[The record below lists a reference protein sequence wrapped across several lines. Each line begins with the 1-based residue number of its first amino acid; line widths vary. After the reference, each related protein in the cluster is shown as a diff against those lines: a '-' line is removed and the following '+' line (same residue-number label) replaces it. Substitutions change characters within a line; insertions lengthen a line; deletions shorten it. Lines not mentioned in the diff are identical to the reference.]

1 MTDDEFSAWRD
12 DEITQTVFKWIEQTV
27 HASEEAWG
35 KALNGGMPDD
45 ILPMMRARL
54 SERARLATEI
64 INIAYEDLEDVESER
79 DSADR
84 VQSIS
89 SSR

>member
-1 MTDDEFSAWRD
+1 MTEDEFSAWRD
-12 DEITQTVFKWIEQTV
+12 DEITQAVFKWIEQTV

-35 KALNGGMPDD
+35 KDLNGGMPDD

-64 INIAYEDLEDVESER
+64 INIAYEDLADEQSER
-79 DSADR
+79 SDSDR
-84 VQSIS
+84 VQSFS
-89 SSR
+89 STR